1 MSSSAPDRPEHDA
14 TLPAPGRLP
23 SGRNGVNW
31 PPEPLADVVAARL
44 DRYQKEFA
52 MRLTGILSL
61 VFGAIAL
68 AASAQAQVPAGY
80 PADYKAIVDGAKKE
94 GKVVVYSTTDAKLV
108 TPLIKDFE
116 AAFPGVK
123 VEYTDLNSTEVYNR
137 YISESA
143 ANAASADAVWSSS
156 MDLQMKLAADGLAA
170 VYKSPEASALPAWA
184 HWKDTIYATTFEPIA
199 IVYNKRL
206 VPPEDVPK
214 THADLAKL
222 LNTKGDKYQNKVTAY
237 DPEKS
242 GVGFMLANQDAR
254 LDPQF
259 WELVKALGARSLKVQ
274 SSTGTMLER
283 VSSGENLLGYN
294 VLGSYALTR
303 AKKDPSLG
311 VAFTTDYNLVLSRL
325 IFVSKNAKN
334 PNAARLWLDYVLS
347 KRGQTI
353 AAEQAELY
361 SVRTDM
367 TGKDSGVGFSKGL
380 GSAVKPIAV
389 SEDLLQGLD
398 QTKRLAFLKQ
408 WQTALARK

>member
-1 MSSSAPDRPEHDA
+1 MC
-14 TLPAPGRLP
+14 
-23 SGRNGVNW
+23 
-31 PPEPLADVVAARL
+31 
-44 DRYQKEFA
+44 
-52 MRLTGILSL
+52 LTGILSL
-61 VFGAIAL
+61 VFGAVAL

-80 PADYKAIVDGAKKE
+80 PADYKTIVDGAKKE

-123 VEYTDLNSTEVYNR
+123 VEYTDLNSTELYNR
-137 YISESA
+137 FISENA
-143 ANAASADAVWSSS
+143 ANAASADAVWSSA

-170 VYKSPEASALPAWA
+170 VYKSPEAAALPAWA
-184 HWKDTIYATTFEPIA
+184 HWKDTIYATTFEPIV

-206 VPPEDVPK
+206 VPAEDVPK
-214 THADLAKL
+214 THAALTKL
-222 LNTKGDKYQNKVTAY
+222 LTTKGDKYQNKITAY

-242 GVGFMLANQDAR
+242 GLGFMLANQDAKFD
-254 LDPQF
+254 LQF
-259 WELVKALGARSLKVQ
+259 WDLVKALGARSLKVQ

-283 VSSGENLLGYN
+283 VSSGENLIGYN

-303 AKKDPSLG
+303 AKKDPSMG
-311 VAFTTDYNLVLSRL
+311 VEFTTDYNLVLSRL
-325 IFVSKNAKN
+325 IFVSKKAKN
-334 PNAARLWLDYVLS
+334 PNAGRLWLDYVLS

-353 AAEQAELY
+353 TAEKAELY

-367 TGKDSGVGFSKGL
+367 TGKDSGIGLSKEL

-389 SEDLLQGLD
+389 SDELLQGLD

-408 WQTALARK
+408 WQTSLGRK

>member
-1 MSSSAPDRPEHDA
+1 MHSYARIA
-14 TLPAPGRLP
+14 T
-23 SGRNGVNW
+23 V
-31 PPEPLADVVAARL
+31 
-44 DRYQKEFA
+44 FA
-52 MRLTGILSL
+52 SFLIGI
-61 VFGAIAL
+61 ATAH
-68 AASAQAQVPAGY
+68 AQVPAGY
-80 PADYKAIVDGAKKE
+80 PADYAKVVDGAKKE

-137 YISESA
+137 FISENA

-156 MDLQMKLAADGLAA
+156 MDLQMKLAADGAAA
-170 VYKSPEASALPAWA
+170 VYKSPEAAALPGWA
-184 HWKDTIYATTFEPIA
+184 RWKDTVYATTFEPIA

-206 VPPEDVPK
+206 VPAEDVPK
-214 THADLAKL
+214 THDELLKL
-222 LNTKGDKYQNKVTAY
+222 LTSKAEKYQNKVTAY

-242 GVGFMLANQDAR
+242 GVGFMLVNQDAK
-254 LDPQF
+254 LYAKF
-259 WELVKALGARSLKVQ
+259 WDLVKVFGERSLKVQ

-283 VSSGENLLGYN
+283 VSSGENLIGYN

-311 VAFTTDYNLVLSRL
+311 IAFTTDYNLVLSRL
-325 IFVSKNAKN
+325 VFVSKNAKN
-334 PNAARLWLDYVLS
+334 PNAGRLWVDYLLS

-353 AAEQAELY
+353 TAEQAELY
-361 SVRTDM
+361 SVRTDI
-367 TGKDSGVGFSKGL
+367 TGKDSGIGFAKEL

-389 SEDLLQGLD
+389 NDDLLLGLD

>member
-1 MSSSAPDRPEHDA
+1 
-14 TLPAPGRLP
+14 
-23 SGRNGVNW
+23 
-31 PPEPLADVVAARL
+31 
-44 DRYQKEFA
+44 

-61 VFGAIAL
+61 VVASVAL

-80 PADYKAIVDGAKKE
+80 PADYKAVVDGAKRE

-116 AAFPGVK
+116 AEFPGVK
-123 VEYTDLNSTEVYNR
+123 VEYTDLNSTELYNR
-137 YISESA
+137 FISENA

-156 MDLQMKLAADGLAA
+156 MDLQMKLAADGMAA
-170 VYKSPEASALPAWA
+170 VYKSPEAAALPEWA
-184 HWKDTIYATTFEPIA
+184 RWKDTIYATTFEPIA

-206 VPPEDVPK
+206 VPAEDVPK

-222 LNTKGDKYQNKVTAY
+222 LTTKGDKYQNKITAY

-259 WELVKALGARSLKVQ
+259 WDLVKALGARSLKVQ

-283 VSSGENLLGYN
+283 VSSGENLIGYN

-303 AKKDPSLG
+303 AKKDPSMG
-311 VAFTTDYNLVLSRL
+311 VAFTADYNLVLSRL
-325 IFVSKNAKN
+325 IFVAKNAKN
-334 PNAARLWLDYVLS
+334 PNAGRLWLDYVLS

-353 AAEQAELY
+353 TSEQAELFA
-361 SVRTDM
+361 VRTDM
-367 TGKDSGVGFSKGL
+367 TGKDSGIAFSKQL

-389 SEDLLQGLD
+389 NDDLLQGLD

-408 WQTALARK
+408 WQAALARK